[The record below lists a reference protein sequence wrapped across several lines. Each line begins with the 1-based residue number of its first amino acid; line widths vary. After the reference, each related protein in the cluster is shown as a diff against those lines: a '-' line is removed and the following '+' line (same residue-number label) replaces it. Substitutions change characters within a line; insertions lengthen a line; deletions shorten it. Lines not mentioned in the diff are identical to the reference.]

1 MILVVLLA
9 AWSGIVGPAE
19 LRTTA
24 LSSLQR
30 AGECV
35 LAIDG
40 HDVHDFANAD
50 NALRLN
56 VDDIV
61 QIDALSSEP
70 TSTTQIAVDLPVGPS
85 IPVKTLRHQSSQRF
99 TESLRIAD
107 ISDVGIGWYHIEVS
121 SGPCEASFWV
131 RVYGRSPLTTLIGI
145 VATLALAAGVALLV
159 LTVLRARRG
168 RRSLWWGVA
177 AGLLIG
183 VALCV
188 LAQQFAIVAFTPL
201 ALTLFVGGGAAGGA
215 GATAAGSAAGGG
227 AGVAATAPPAVPPSS
242 GPVPPPPPPG
252 VPVPTSPTAP
262 VPPPSGLPRRSPSQ
276 ARPTRAEPPSHAEPS
291 GAESPTEPPADPPRR
306 AFARI
311 ECDDSLLAE
320 TAFDLTVGLS
330 ATPVRGVVGPALV
343 RPPSSVG
350 GYELTAHVVA
360 DGFDLAPGET
370 WRKTMVVSVAEPYPF
385 VVFHLIAPPASD
397 NQVHEINVLYSVDS
411 QTMGLGIR
419 PVRVLDSLT
428 PGAALPPPLPVAAGS
443 LGVPVADEPPDL
455 TVRILRGSEVG
466 RLLWTFESP
475 HASLVDQ
482 GTTSIGDN
490 PDAFARTVI
499 STIAAHEGRPTL
511 ALGLHGI
518 GLTITSKI
526 PDEMWAA
533 LTTVIAAVA
542 PRRPTVLLLSEEAY
556 VPWELATMP
565 SPIDPAIIGFLGAQ
579 VTIGRWVLATD
590 RPSLPPPR
598 LVHVDGMIVISGR
611 YEAPGWSRL
620 EHAEAEAAM
629 LVERYHAIGVD
640 AITDKVVGC
649 LLGNPAAEVL
659 HFSLHGKYDPGSA
672 KQGLML
678 VDGDVIDPLV
688 VKGGSLAHA
697 PLVFLNA
704 CQVGTGQETLG
715 DYAGLAESFL
725 FAGASAVVAPLWSI
739 DDAVASA
746 LAERFY
752 TKAFAGD
759 SIAEIVRAERAAF
772 GTGADPNSSTLVAF
786 QFFGHP
792 AMHLER

>member
-1 MILVVLLA
+1 MIVFVVLA
-9 AWSGIVGPAE
+9 AWSGLVGPLEVRAAAP
-19 LRTTA
+19 LA
-24 LSSLQR
+24 VQR
-30 AGECV
+30 ADDCV

-40 HDVHDFANAD
+40 HDVREFAD
-50 NALRLN
+50 PDHALRLN

-61 QIDALSSEP
+61 QIDALSAVP
-70 TSTTQIAVDLPVGPS
+70 TSTTRIAVDLPIGPS
-85 IPVKTLRHQSSQRF
+85 IPVKTLRHQPSQRF

-107 ISDVGIGWYHIEVS
+107 ISGVGVGWYHIEVS
-121 SGPCEASFWV
+121 SGPCLGAFWV
-131 RVYGRSPLTTLIGI
+131 RVYGRSPLTTVIGI
-145 VATLALAAGVALLV
+145 GASLLLVAGAALLLL
-159 LTVLRARRG
+159 LTVRRARGSRTV
-168 RRSLWWGVA
+168 WWGAA
-177 AGLLIG
+177 AGLLVG

-188 LAQQFAIVAFTPL
+188 LAQQFAIVALTPVAL
-201 ALTLFVGGGAAGGA
+201 ALFVGGGAAGGA
-215 GATAAGSAAGGG
+215 GATAAATVGGGGG
-227 AGVAATAPPAVPPSS
+227 AASTPGAAPPPSPPSPPPSPPSPPSPPASPPSS
-242 GPVPPPPPPG
+242 PDLRLPG
-252 VPVPTSPTAP
+252 
-262 VPPPSGLPRRSPSQ
+262 Q
-276 ARPTRAEPPSHAEPS
+276 AGWSHAEPPAYAEPS
-291 GAESPTEPPADPPRR
+291 GAEPPPDPPRR

-311 ECDDSLLAE
+311 ECDDTLLAG

-330 ATPVRGVVGPALV
+330 ATQVRGVVGPALI

-350 GYELTAHVVA
+350 DYELTAHVVA

-397 NQVHEINVLYSVDS
+397 NQVREINVLYSVDS

-419 PVRVLDSLT
+419 PVRVLDGLT
-428 PGAALPPPLPVAAGS
+428 PGAGLPPPLPGVAGS
-443 LGVPVADEPPDL
+443 LGVPLADEPPDL

-466 RLLWTFESP
+466 RLLWSFESP
-475 HASLVDQ
+475 HASLVDE
-482 GTTSIGDN
+482 GTTSIGDD

-518 GLTITSKI
+518 GLTIAAKV

-533 LTTVIAAVA
+533 LTTVITAVA

-565 SPIDPAIIGFLGAQ
+565 TPLDPAVIGFLGAQ

-598 LVHVDGMIVISGR
+598 MVHVDGMIVISGR
-611 YEAPGWSRL
+611 YEQPGWSRL
-620 EHAEAEAAM
+620 EHAEAEAAA

-640 AITDKVVGC
+640 AVTDKVVGC
-649 LLGNPAAEVL
+649 LLGDPAAEVL

-672 KQGLML
+672 KQGLVL

-688 VKGGSLAHA
+688 VKGGALAHA

-752 TKAFAGD
+752 SKAFAGD
-759 SIAEIVRAERAAF
+759 PLAEIVRAERAAF
-772 GTGADPNSSTLVAF
+772 GTGDDSNSSTLVAF